1 MSVRSP
7 RVSKGWLPSL
17 TVGLLTRLELMAI
30 QLHHVNVTVPA
41 ELEAATKEFYGSV
54 LGLQQVPKPAASRP
68 SGAWYQI
75 GATQLHLSVED
86 ETDNASSSRHVC
98 FMVDDLAATEKRF
111 RDAGAEIIPD
121 ARPVPGSPRFYV
133 RDPGGNQLEIVQ
145 HK

>member
-1 MSVRSP
+1 MSP
-7 RVSKGWLPSL
+7 L
-17 TVGLLTRLELMAI
+17 TGIETGTRFPAI
-30 QLHHVNVTVPA
+30 NIRPYGTLISMVTQLHHVNVTVPA

-54 LGLQQVPKPAASRP
+54 LGLQQVPKPPGSRQ

-86 ETDNASSSRHVC
+86 EPLGSLSSRHVC
-98 FMVDDLAATEKRF
+98 FMVDDLDSTEKRF
-111 RDAGAEIIPD
+111 RGAGVETIPD
-121 ARPVPGSPRFYV
+121 PRPIPGTQRFYV